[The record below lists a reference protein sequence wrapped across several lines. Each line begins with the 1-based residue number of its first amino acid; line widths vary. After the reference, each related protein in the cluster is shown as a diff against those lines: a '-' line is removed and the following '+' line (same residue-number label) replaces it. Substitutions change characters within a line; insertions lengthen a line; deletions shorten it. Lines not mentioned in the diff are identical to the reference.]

1 VADGVAAPQ
10 EASHVPGDGVLRL
23 EYAGRVE
30 PNRGIENLLE
40 AVDLVRKDGIAVRL
54 RIAGSGQLHYERLIR
69 HQIETLGLGSTVEL
83 CGHLREKSKADFF
96 KCMDL
101 AVIPSQRE
109 IGGTVAG
116 EALAHVVPVVVSTA
130 TPWSRVA
137 EVGCGAWVDSETGT
151 RARAIR
157 DLSRAPL
164 RQMGERGRQWMVA
177 EFAWE
182 QIAQQMYRGYRSLL
196 RGKSSVVAATKKGT
210 SFEPSPYTS
219 RPN

>member
-1 VADGVAAPQ
+1 GKRSVA
-10 EASHVPGDGVLRL
+10 H
-23 EYAGRVE
+23 
-30 PNRGIENLLE
+30 
-40 AVDLVRKDGIAVRL
+40 
-54 RIAGSGQLHYERLIR
+54 ERLIR

-157 DLSRAPL
+157 DLSR
-164 RQMGERGRQWMVA
+164 
-177 EFAWE
+177 
-182 QIAQQMYRGYRSLL
+182 
-196 RGKSSVVAATKKGT
+196 
-210 SFEPSPYTS
+210 
-219 RPN
+219 